1 MKSQANYVTKTL
13 RVRIKDRHVKSL
25 LELAGEVNMVWNF
38 SQDLSL
44 KVLAREGRFM
54 SAFDMAS

>member
-1 MKSQANYVTKTL
+1 M
-13 RVRIKDRHVKSL
+13 L

-44 KVLAREGRFM
+44 KVLARERRFM
-54 SAFDMAS
+54 TAFDMAAFTKGASKEGLRLHS